1 MKKRLCLHNSK
12 NATNLKLTPYMVP
25 SANVSEVYK
34 NPDGETIN
42 ACQYCGFVNAL
53 DANMVQSRPQKLLL
67 SLQP

>member
-1 MKKRLCLHNSK
+1 
-12 NATNLKLTPYMVP
+12 MVP